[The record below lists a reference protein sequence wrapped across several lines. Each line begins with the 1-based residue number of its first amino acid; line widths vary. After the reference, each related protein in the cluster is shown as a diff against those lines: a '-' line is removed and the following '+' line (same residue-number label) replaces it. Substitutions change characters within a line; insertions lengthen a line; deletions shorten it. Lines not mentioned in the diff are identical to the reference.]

1 VASIPEAVAR
11 LRAAAEDG
19 SLDALCDRHQID
31 LMGIFGSAVRSE
43 HPRDLDIAVRYVAG
57 TSPDVL
63 DFLDELS
70 VLGDTSTIDLLDL
83 GRAGPVARERGLVGG
98 IPLYERNSGDFA
110 RAQMAA
116 TGERMDTDWLR
127 RWDLELMARQPHR

>member
-1 VASIPEAVAR
+1 M
-11 LRAAAEDG
+11 RAAAEDG
-19 SLDALCDRHQID
+19 RLDELCDRHQID

-43 HPRDLDIAVRYVAG
+43 HPRDLDISVRYVAS
-57 TSPDVL
+57 TDVL
-63 DFLDELS
+63 GFLDELS
-70 VLGDTSTIDLLDL
+70 VLADTSAIDLLDL

-116 TGERMDTDWLR
+116 IGERMDTDWLR
-127 RWDLELMARQPHR
+127 RWDLELMAR

>member
-1 VASIPEAVAR
+1 MASIPEAVAR

-19 SLDALCDRHQID
+19 RLDDLCDRHQVD
-31 LMGIFGSAVRSE
+31 LLGVFGSAVRSE
-43 HPRDLDIAVRYVAG
+43 HPRDLDVAVRYVAG
-57 TSPDVL
+57 ANPDVL
-63 DFLDELS
+63 GFLDELS
-70 VLGDTSTIDLLDL
+70 VLAGTSVIDLMDL

-127 RWDLELMARQPHR
+127 RLDLELMAR